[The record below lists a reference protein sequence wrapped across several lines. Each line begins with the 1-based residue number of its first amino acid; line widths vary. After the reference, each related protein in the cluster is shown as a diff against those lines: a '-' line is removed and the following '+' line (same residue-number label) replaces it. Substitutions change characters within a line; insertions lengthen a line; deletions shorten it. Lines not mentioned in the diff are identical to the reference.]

1 MFIEYS
7 MANMYVCIQ
16 ISPVLV
22 IDKIDL
28 ALKFNDFLN
37 KSTVIGIKQLK
48 AKQTNER
55 LRVIAVVMWCVVCMY
70 VCVFAWL
77 SAALQKG

>member
-1 MFIEYS
+1 

-55 LRVIAVVMWCVVCMY
+55 LRVIAVVM
-70 VCVFAWL
+70 
-77 SAALQKG
+77 